1 MDFDQVVDH
10 LALAR
15 THICHVRCHGPSPLP
30 VACRTPDEFR
40 DFGAVNHILAR
51 QARDVRARPTNQ
63 GALDDNGSLALPS
76 KFPGNVLARLT
87 ATEDNVLDLF
97 THDVLQKQSDRC
109 RIFRWLLIAGA
120 LSRNCRLLG

>member
-1 MDFDQVVDH
+1 MDFDQAVDH

-15 THICHVRCHGPSPLP
+15 AHIRHVRRHGPGPLP
-30 VACRTPDEFR
+30 VARRAPDELR
-40 DFGAVNHILAR
+40 DFGAVDHILAR
-51 QARDVRARPTNQ
+51 QARDVRARPTDQ
-63 GALDDNGSLALPS
+63 SALDDNGSLALSS

-109 RIFRWLLIAGA
+109 RISDGYSSRGHFHEIAA
-120 LSRNCRLLG
+120 Y